1 MGSSDKIKKL
11 EENINKSQ
19 EIILKEQ
26 EKIKK
31 WKQEIKTCQDLE
43 IKGLLNEMN
52 LSHEEL
58 KNFLKS
64 YKKQG

>member
-1 MGSSDKIKKL
+1 MGSSDKIKRL
-11 EENINKSQ
+11 EENISKSQ

-43 IKGLLNEMN
+43 IKGLLNELN
-52 LSHEEL
+52 LPYDEL
-58 KNFLKS
+58 KAFLKS
-64 YKKQG
+64 YKK